1 MPFDWVCFLAVDLT
15 FPRDFDI
22 WFCGC
27 NHFFSCSF
35 FTSLSLAV
43 SSIKW
48 YLERHFTAIG
58 ACTSAPNAMLK
69 WKKRQHNLSHFWAKK
84 YANSTNQKRNSF
96 QSLSKTIDFYINQ
109 WAIIFFRKGANRQN
123 DFHVELCDLSDVCCV
138 RMFDLWCEC
147 VRCACLLFKFEPQI
161 KTIKTFKS

>member
-27 NHFFSCSF
+27 NHLFSRSF

-58 ACTSAPNAMLK
+58 ACTSASNAMLIE

-96 QSLSKTIDFYINQ
+96 QSLSKTIDFYINR
-109 WAIIFFRKGANRQN
+109 WAIIFSSEKALKDKMIFMLN
-123 DFHVELCDLSDVCCV
+123 CV
-138 RMFDLWCEC
+138 IWVMCVACEC
-147 VRCACLLFKFEPQI
+147 LICDVSVSAVHVCFSNSSRK
-161 KTIKTFKS
+161 